1 MQPTL
6 QEIRTSAIPSA
17 IPSTISRRIL
27 RGAATLVLALGA
39 ASALAQAALPTV
51 EVFKSPYCGCCT
63 DWVKHMQA
71 AGFTVKVH
79 NVDDTQAARAAAGMP
94 DSLALTQHGQ
104 PVAAQGAT
112 GKLTWLAGGKK
123 SEALL
128 APAGDNKLAAKGD
141 FKAPATAVAVVT
153 LPGQAPTTVRFA
165 IK

>member
-1 MQPTL
+1 MKTL
-6 QEIRTSAIPSA
+6 TNFLRA
-17 IPSTISRRIL
+17 STL
-27 RGAATLVLALGA
+27 ALGLALGA
-39 ASALAQAALPTV
+39 GLTPPALAHEAHGQPQYGGVFAEAGIFQAELTV
-51 EVFKSPYCGCCT
+51 AEGGV
-63 DWVKHMQA
+63 
-71 AGFTVKVH
+71 TVY
-79 NVDDTQAARAAAGMP
+79 
-94 DSLALTQHGQ
+94 LTQHGE

>member
-1 MQPTL
+1 MKTL
-6 QEIRTSAIPSA
+6 TNFLRA
-17 IPSTISRRIL
+17 STL
-27 RGAATLVLALGA
+27 ALGLALGA
-39 ASALAQAALPTV
+39 GLATPALAHEAHGQPQYGGVFAEAGIFQAELTV
-51 EVFKSPYCGCCT
+51 AEGGV
-63 DWVKHMQA
+63 
-71 AGFTVKVH
+71 TVY
-79 NVDDTQAARAAAGMP
+79 
-94 DSLALTQHGQ
+94 LTQHGQ
-104 PVAAQGAT
+104 PIAAQGAT